1 MATDTVEI
9 RMYNVGF
16 GDAFRIT
23 VRRGDETWRM
33 LVDCGVH
40 AHGAARPLAESVKQ
54 IIDDLAE
61 DCGGA
66 PRLDVVVGTHHHR
79 DHIVGFANDGWAGVE
94 VDEVWVPFVENDAD
108 SDAKG
113 LREAQTRTAQK
124 LASLIDDR
132 LQKLA
137 ADQREAKNTL
147 ALALAMA
154 ANSRGNAKA
163 TDRLLGRNG
172 TTFAKPEHDV
182 RFLPDK
188 ISSGNTIRSSRCG
201 VIAHIL
207 GPPRDPGMLKKMDPP
222 KSAGWLTLNL
232 DDVVDAPDSDDVDA
246 DKPAAAEKP
255 ESDKDIWPLFNRTFV
270 ITDHAQVPD
279 RLQKAKTNLKLN
291 TLSNDLGLLAAASVL
306 EQSVNNTSLFFV
318 LEIGGLRL
326 LFPGDA
332 QYGAWEHVRDN
343 PEAMELIRNV
353 DFYKM
358 GHHGSHNAT
367 PMKYIEEQWV
377 KPGDTM
383 VPWGLVELWKDTI
396 PWQKLIDALTANH
409 HRVIKPDEVL
419 AGDDSHSK
427 LVKNQWWSQLTFTL
441 DA

>member
-1 MATDTVEI
+1 MATGTVEV

-40 AHGAARPLAESVKQ
+40 SHGAARPLAESVKQ

-61 DCGGA
+61 DCGGT
-66 PRLDVVVGTHHHR
+66 PHLDVVVGTHHHR
-79 DHIVGFANDGWAGVE
+79 DHIYGFADDRWAAVD
-94 VDEVWVPFVENDAD
+94 VDEVWVPFVEDEADA
-108 SDAKG
+108 DAKG

-124 LASLIDDR
+124 LAMLIDDR
-132 LQKLA
+132 VQKLA
-137 ADQREAKNTL
+137 TNQREAKHT
-147 ALALAMA
+147 LALAMA
-154 ANSRGNAKA
+154 MAGNSRGNTKA
-163 TDRLLGRNG
+163 TERLLGRNG
-172 TTFAKPEHDV
+172 MTFATPKHAV

-188 ISSGNTIRSSRCG
+188 DLSKNTIQSSRCG
-201 VIAHIL
+201 VVADIL
-207 GPPRDPGMLKKMDPP
+207 GPPRDPGMLKKMNPP
-222 KSAGWLTLNL
+222 KNAGWLTLSL
-232 DDVVDAPDSDDVDA
+232 DDVVDAAEPDDVDPS
-246 DKPAAAEKP
+246 KPAAAERPKG
-255 ESDKDIWPLFNRTFV
+255 DKDIWPLFNRTFV

-279 RLQKAKTNLKLN
+279 HLQKAKTRLKLN
-291 TLSNDLGLLAAASVL
+291 TLSNDMGLLAAASVL

-332 QYGAWEHVRDN
+332 QYGAWESIRND
-343 PEAMELIRNV
+343 PKSLDLISNV

-367 PMKYIEEQWV
+367 PMSFIETQWK

-383 VPWGLVELWKDTI
+383 VPWGLVELWKDSI
-396 PWQKLIDALTANH
+396 PYPELIDALTANH
-409 HRVIKPDEVL
+409 HRVIKPNKDTVGANPASE
-419 AGDDSHSK
+419 
-427 LVKNQWWSQLTFTL
+427 LVETEWWSQLTFKVGE
-441 DA
+441 

>member
-1 MATDTVEI
+1 MATGTVEV

-33 LVDCGVH
+33 LIDCGAH
-40 AHGAARPLAESVKQ
+40 AHGQARPIAESVKQ
-54 IIDDLAE
+54 IIDDLTE
-61 DCGGA
+61 DCGGT
-66 PRLDVVVGTHHHR
+66 PHLDVVVGTHHHR
-79 DHIVGFANDGWAGVE
+79 DHIVGFAQDRWAAVD
-94 VDEVWVPFVENDAD
+94 VDEVWVPFVEDEGDA
-108 SDAKG
+108 DAKG

-124 LASLIDDR
+124 LAMMIDDR

-137 ADQREAKNTL
+137 ANQKDARNTL
-147 ALALAMA
+147 ALAMAMA
-154 ANSRGNAKA
+154 GNSRGNAKA

-172 TTFAKPEHDV
+172 TTFAKAEHDV
-182 RFLPDK
+182 RYLPDK
-188 ISSGNTIRSSRCG
+188 DLSKNTIQSSRCG
-201 VIAHIL
+201 VVAHVL

-222 KSAGWLTLNL
+222 KTAGWLTLNL
-232 DDVVDAPDSDDVDA
+232 DDVVDTTDPDDA
-246 DKPAAAEKP
+246 DATRPAAAEEP
-255 ESDKDIWPLFNRTFV
+255 NGDKDIWPLFNRTFV
-270 ITDHAQVPD
+270 IDPAQVPD
-279 RLQKAKTNLKLN
+279 QLERAKTNLRLN
-291 TLSNDLGLLAAASVL
+291 TLSNDIGLLAAASVL
-306 EQSVNNTSLFFV
+306 EQSVNNTSIFFV

-367 PMKYIEEQWV
+367 PMKYIEEQWL

-396 PWQKLIDALTANH
+396 PWQKLIDALTAKH
-409 HRVIKPDEVL
+409 HRVIKPNEVL
-419 AGDDSHSK
+419 AGDDSHSE
-427 LVKNQWWSQLTFTL
+427 LVKNQWWSQLTFKV
-441 DA
+441 DE

>member
-1 MATDTVEI
+1 MVMATDTVEI

-33 LVDCGVH
+33 LIDCGVH

-61 DCGGA
+61 DCGGT
-66 PRLDVVVGTHHHR
+66 PHLDVVVGTHHHR
-79 DHIVGFANDGWAGVE
+79 DHIVGFANDSWAGVE
-94 VDEVWVPFVENDAD
+94 VEEVWVPFVENETD
-108 SDAKG
+108 SDARG

-124 LASLIDDR
+124 LASLIGDR
-132 LQKLA
+132 LHTLA
-137 ADQREAKNTL
+137 ANQTDARNTL
-147 ALALAMA
+147 SLALAMA

-172 TTFAKPEHDV
+172 ITFAKPEHEV
-182 RFLPDK
+182 TFLPDK
-188 ISSGNTIRSSRCG
+188 ISSRNTIRSSRCG
-201 VIAHIL
+201 VVAHIL
-207 GPPRDPGMLKKMDPP
+207 GPPRDPAMLKKMDPP
-222 KSAGWLTLNL
+222 KTAGWLTLNL
-232 DDVVDAPDSDDVDA
+232 DDVVDAPESDDGSEDVTA
-246 DKPAAAEKP
+246 AQPA
-255 ESDKDIWPLFNRTFV
+255 IWPLFNRSYV

-279 RLQKAKTNLKLN
+279 HLQKAKTGLKFT
-291 TLSNDLGLLAAASVL
+291 TLSNDAGLLAAASVL

-318 LEIGGLRL
+318 LEVGGLRL

-343 PEAMELIRNV
+343 PEALELIRGV

-367 PMKYIEEQWV
+367 PMTFIEEQWA

-419 AGDDSHSK
+419 AGDDSHSE
-427 LVKNQWWSQLTFTL
+427 LVTGEWWSQLTFTL
-441 DA
+441 TA